1 VRAILSGVVV
11 LVLVSMVQ
19 SSPASAGTDAP
30 QQPTVEVVENADS
43 ETLTYGIAGSGWRPA
58 TLVQLELCGN
68 DARNGS
74 VDCALGTAQI
84 VAADAQGQ
92 VRGRLSTSPPP
103 SLCPCVVRAVSL
115 GSDETAT
122 TPVRVPGVAE
132 MPPGAAGV
140 EPPPAVTELTVG
152 SRLVADGSPWGPWV
166 GTAPK
171 RTLVVMV
178 ANTGNVPVDDAVL
191 SITVGR
197 SKPPTGFTEPVALGA
212 IDVGEV
218 REVEVPVE
226 LPTLTWG
233 GYQVHGEISGTDEP
247 VEFAESTSSY
257 PWLLIVLGIFGIAHL
272 ALVLLRRE
280 IRKRLPDDDSSAM
293 GGPEPRPSLPAASML
308 AIGPSDRTLPPGD
321 AAAPAE
327 RTLGADLVYVVEVSP
342 GNGSALVL
350 DSEVRDRLVHEY
362 YDERRHR
369 VHYTVLGLR
378 TAKQLISAV
387 VRSADERG
395 FPRWH
400 ERRIVEMVSIP
411 PIVTAS
417 QEEIEEA
424 GMELGRWLGAD
435 HGFTVYM
442 ASGRDGANLRT
453 AVRVDDRPDFGAA
466 RHCSTSSWLRL
477 ECGVP
482 AVMYRMLCPTGA
494 AALLDEL
501 VADLR
506 ADGVLAFADHSDDD
520 SEISVR
526 ANHLDAVVAVRDRV
540 AASVSIRR
548 GHLSGLIPV
557 RMVNGVD
564 YRALDRL
571 GIEAK
576 DTFEYQ
582 LISTAETR
590 SLEAARRELWAGDT
604 DSEAS
609 DSRLARELRA
619 PSTTLALAHSDMA
632 VHPVRY

>member
-1 VRAILSGVVV
+1 MRVLMSGVVV
-11 LVLVSMVQ
+11 LLLVSTAQ
-19 SSPASAGTDAP
+19 SSPASASADAP
-30 QQPTVEVVENADS
+30 PQPTVEVVENADS
-43 ETLTYGIAGSGWRPA
+43 ETLTYGIAGAGWRPA

-68 DARNGS
+68 EARNGS
-74 VDCALGTAQI
+74 ADCALGTAQI

-115 GSDETAT
+115 GSDDMAT

-140 EPPPAVTELTVG
+140 EPPPAVTELTVV
-152 SRLVADGSPWGPWV
+152 SRLVADGSPWGPWI

-171 RTLVVMV
+171 RTLVVTV
-178 ANTGNVPVDDAVL
+178 ANTGDAPVDDAVL
-191 SITVGR
+191 SITVGP
-197 SKPPTGFTEPVALGA
+197 SDPPTGFTEPVALGA
-212 IDVGEV
+212 FDVGEV
-218 REVEVPVE
+218 RKVEVPVE
-226 LPTLTWG
+226 LPALTWG
-233 GYQVHGEISGTDEP
+233 GYRVHGEISGADEP

-257 PWLLIVLGIFGIAHL
+257 PWLLIVLGILGVAHL
-272 ALVLLRRE
+272 ALILLRRA

-293 GGPEPRPSLPAASML
+293 GDPEPLPTLPATSML
-308 AIGPSDRTLPPGD
+308 AIGPTDLALPPGD
-321 AAAPAE
+321 VPASPDSK
-327 RTLGADLVYVVEVSP
+327 LGADLVYVVEVAV
-342 GNGSALVL
+342 GNGSAVAFDL
-350 DSEVRDRLVHEY
+350 EVRDRIVHEY
-362 YDERRHR
+362 HDERRHR
-369 VHYTVLGLR
+369 VHFTVLGLR
-378 TAKQLISAV
+378 AAKGLISAV
-387 VRSADERG
+387 VRSADEQV

-466 RHCSTSSWLRL
+466 RHRSTSSWLRL
-477 ECGVP
+477 ESGVP
-482 AVMYRMLCPTGA
+482 AVTYRMLCPSGA
-494 AALLDEL
+494 AEPLDEL
-501 VADLR
+501 VAELR
-506 ADGVLAFADHSDDD
+506 ADGVLAFVDHSDDD

-526 ANHLDAVVAVRDRV
+526 ANHIDAVVAVRDRV
-540 AASVSIRR
+540 SACVSIRR

-564 YRALDRL
+564 MRALDRL
-571 GIEAK
+571 GIEAE

-590 SLEAARRELWAGDT
+590 SLEAARRELRAGDT
-604 DSEAS
+604 DLEAS
-609 DSRLARELRA
+609 GLWDAPRVDGSDRHVGSGSQPRRSLA
-619 PSTTLALAHSDMA
+619 
-632 VHPVRY
+632 VRS